1 MRLSDCDKQISVP
14 INSLF
19 WEQNCSNSWGIFSC
33 GSNGDYYVARV
44 FCVTEVLP
52 HYVLTVNLGGL
63 LLQAL
68 LEYWPRTHINP
79 MDEEENEINHG

>member
-1 MRLSDCDKQISVP
+1 MDQMDDI
-14 INSLF
+14 
-19 WEQNCSNSWGIFSC
+19 
-33 GSNGDYYVARV
+33 
-44 FCVTEVLP
+44 VLP
-52 HYVLTVNLGGL
+52 MFFKFCLTVLTVNLGGL

>member
-1 MRLSDCDKQISVP
+1 MLEYH
-14 INSLF
+14 F
-19 WEQNCSNSWGIFSC
+19 AGGFS
-33 GSNGDYYVARV
+33 
-44 FCVTEVLP
+44 VTEVLP
-52 HYVLTVNLGGL
+52 HYVFTVNLGGL

>member
-1 MRLSDCDKQISVP
+1 MKNTGVITSYITDC
-14 INSLF
+14 
-19 WEQNCSNSWGIFSC
+19 
-33 GSNGDYYVARV
+33 
-44 FCVTEVLP
+44 
-52 HYVLTVNLGGL
+52 VLTVNLGGL

>member
-1 MRLSDCDKQISVP
+1 MDQMDIVILP
-14 INSLF
+14 MF
-19 WEQNCSNSWGIFSC
+19 
-33 GSNGDYYVARV
+33 
-44 FCVTEVLP
+44 FCVIEVLP
-52 HYVLTVNLGGL
+52 CCVLTVNLGGL

>member
-1 MRLSDCDKQISVP
+1 MP
-14 INSLF
+14 INSFVLGTELLQLLGRF
-19 WEQNCSNSWGIFSC
+19 SAVSQMSEYYDANGI
-33 GSNGDYYVARV
+33 
-44 FCVTEVLP
+44 CVTQVLP
-52 HYVLTVNLGGL
+52 RDVLPVNLGGL